1 MHSTAMWSRKCF
13 WRTVDWQFLQR
24 KTSRPPRLAVVRW
37 NGCAGSLRQS
47 AVWAPQCGQVTS
59 GLYEQAHKISHG
71 LVVQVFQGGLH
82 GLQGLDDG
90 RLAMRPQGGRK
101 LHPFQISLTVG
112 QVQKML
118 VGHGFLWS
126 KVLGQSLS

>member
-1 MHSTAMWSRKCF
+1 MLLAHRGLAALATEDQQTAQIGRGQMERMRGVVAPVGGMGAAM
-13 WRTVDWQFLQR
+13 RTGDLG
-24 KTSRPPRLAVVRW
+24 AVRITEIPE
-37 NGCAGSLRQS
+37 L
-47 AVWAPQCGQVTS
+47 
-59 GLYEQAHKISHG
+59 EQALEISHG
-71 LVVQVFQGGLH
+71 LVVQVFRGGLH